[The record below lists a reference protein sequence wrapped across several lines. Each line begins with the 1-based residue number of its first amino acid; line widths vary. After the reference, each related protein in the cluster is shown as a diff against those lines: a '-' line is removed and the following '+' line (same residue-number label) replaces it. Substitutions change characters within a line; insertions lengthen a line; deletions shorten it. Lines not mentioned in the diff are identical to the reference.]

1 MKIFLK
7 TRLSSALTVLM
18 LVLLAPLIANAQT
31 INGSISGAVT
41 DQNGSAISGATI
53 RVTKV
58 GTGAMREAT
67 TNGEGIYR
75 IVGLGV
81 GVYTVRVEQSG
92 FQPQV
97 NERVD
102 VSVAIDAT
110 ANFTL
115 RTAAVQEVVV
125 VTETTA
131 LLETTQSQVVKT
143 VDDRTILELPGRNV
157 LNGLALLNPGV
168 LPTNNGRP
176 GSGFAVNG
184 NRTRSNNFT
193 IDGANNNDQSLSIP
207 RQNLPPEAIGEFQLI
222 TNTFAAEFGR
232 NAGSYVN
239 VITRSGTNEYHGIAH
254 YTWQGNGWDSLTTG
268 QQRTYNAQRA
278 AGLADKQALRAA
290 RSVVVDNVYGG
301 TVGGPVKKDHTF
313 FFTSL
318 DFDDVRQTVSS
329 VTRPAISQAG
339 INALNAVSSQFAPG
353 ALDFLLKTFPV
364 ANDPTNNGSVP
375 VMNAAGDT
383 IATVPFLA
391 FNRTLNGGLPY
402 GTDFWRYLAKIDTKI
417 NSKDQLSFRY
427 IIDDSNDP
435 GSPASIPGQ
444 EVGQISR
451 NQSFTINDVYAI
463 TSNLINESRLTYS
476 RRNISFPENFPTA
489 FSIAGAAAFAI
500 GNPNFPQSRIDNS
513 YELTDNLS
521 LIRGRHNW
529 KFGVNALRYDL
540 NSFFA
545 PNLRG
550 TIAYASLSD
559 FLFDQNA
566 SFAQF
571 AGNGSVPARTYE
583 TGLFAQD
590 DWRVNQDLTLNLG
603 LRYEYVTTPFGFF
616 SNAESDLNNFGPSVG
631 AAWNPKGFRNGR
643 FVLRGGYRLSY
654 DQVFQ
659 NVLLNVSRNF
669 PRAVQVVNDSVDNA
683 RPYIALPPAPQ
694 PQDFVSRG
702 GDPNMLPLRLY
713 SPNKRIDQPLSQQF
727 TLGVQYQL
735 ANDYVV
741 KLDYISTKGSNL
753 IREVEANV
761 GFTAPIG
768 NGLRQDPTK
777 GSILIGDGI
786 ADSIYHAGQV
796 TLEKRFGETPF
807 GAFQFNVNYTY
818 SSFISESDDILGG
831 QTNRTLPADPR
842 NPELDR
848 ARSGFDQPNRF
859 VASYT
864 YGIPKLEAGS
874 GLVKSVV
881 DRVVNG
887 WELSGVT
894 TIADGTPYSVL
905 NANNALGVLPGQINT
920 VERSQ
925 RVTLNQNGIF
935 PTVSATNAQGVPVNP
950 NARFIVNANNSGI
963 LGTLGA
969 NTQRTGGINNT
980 NLALVKNVK
989 TLGESQSL
997 QIRWEVFDV
1006 FNRRNFTS
1014 IPANTASNNTNLDT
1028 FLNLGRTNNIVGRS
1042 MLFTARYIF

>member
-1 MKIFLK
+1 MKMFLK
-7 TRLSSALTVLM
+7 TRLSSASAVLAF
-18 LVLLAPLIANAQT
+18 VLLFPAICNAQT
-31 INGSISGAVT
+31 INGSISGTVT
-41 DQNGSAISGATI
+41 DQNGSAISGATVK
-53 RVTKV
+53 VTKA
-58 GTGAMREAT
+58 GTGATREAT
-67 TNGEGIYR
+67 TNSEGIYR
-75 IVGLGV
+75 IVGLPV
-81 GVYTVRVEQSG
+81 GVYAVRVEQSG

-97 NERVD
+97 NQRVD

-115 RTAAVQEVVV
+115 STASVQEVVV
-125 VTETTA
+125 VTETA
-131 LLETTQSQVVKT
+131 GLLETTQSQVVKT
-143 VDDRTILELPGRNV
+143 VDNRTILELPGRNT

-193 IDGANNNDQSLSIP
+193 IDGANNNDESLSIA

-239 VITRSGTNEYHGIAH
+239 VITRSGTNQYHGIAA
-254 YTWQGNGWDSLTTG
+254 YTWQGNGLDSLTTG

-290 RSVVVDNVYGG
+290 RSVIVDNAYGG
-301 TVGGPVKKDHTF
+301 TVGGPIKKDHTF

-329 VTRPAISQAG
+329 VTRPAISQDG
-339 INALNAVSSQFAPG
+339 VNMLRALQSQFAPG
-353 ALDFLLKTFPV
+353 SLDFLLKTFPV
-364 ANDPTNNGSVP
+364 ANDPTDNGKVP
-375 VMNAAGDT
+375 VVAGGTT
-383 IATVPFLA
+383 IAMVPFLA
-391 FNRTLNGGLPY
+391 FNRTLNGGIPY
-402 GTDFWRYLAKIDTKI
+402 GTDFWRYLAKVDTKI
-417 NSKDQLSFRY
+417 NGKDQLSFRY
-427 IIDDSNDP
+427 IIDDSKDP

-444 EVGQISR
+444 EIGQISR

-463 TSNLINESRLTYS
+463 TSNLINESRITYS
-476 RRNISFPENFPTA
+476 RRNINFPENLPTA
-489 FSIAGAAAFAI
+489 FSITGAAAFGI
-500 GNPNFPQSRIDNS
+500 GNANFPQFRIDNA

-521 LIRGRHNW
+521 YIRGRQTW

-550 TIAYASLSD
+550 TITYASLSD

-566 SFAQF
+566 SFSQF
-571 AGNGSVPARTYE
+571 AGNGLVPARTYE
-583 TGLFAQD
+583 TGVFAQD

-616 SNAESDLNNFGPSVG
+616 SNAKSDMNNFGPSIG
-631 AAWNPKGFRNGR
+631 GAWNPKGFRNGR
-643 FVLRGGYRLSY
+643 FVLRGGYRISY

-669 PRAVQVVNDSVDNA
+669 PRAVQVTNDSVTGA
-683 RPYIALPPAPQ
+683 RPYNGLPPAPQ
-694 PQDFVSRG
+694 PQDFVNRG

-713 SPNKRIDQPLSQQF
+713 SPNKRINQPYSQQF

-735 ANDYVV
+735 AHDYVV
-741 KLDYISTKGSNL
+741 KIDYIGTKGTHL

-761 GFTAPIG
+761 GFLAPIG
-768 NGLRQDPTK
+768 NGQRQDPTK
-777 GSILIGDGI
+777 GSILVGDGI

-796 TLEKRFGETPF
+796 TLEKRFGDTRY

-818 SSFISESDDILGG
+818 SSFISDSDDVLGA

-842 NPELDR
+842 NPKLDR

-859 VASYT
+859 VGSYT
-864 YGIPKLEAGS
+864 YGIPKFEYGS
-874 GLVKSVV
+874 GLLKSVV
-881 DRVVNG
+881 DRAING
-887 WELSGVT
+887 WEVSGVT

-905 NANNALGVLPGQINT
+905 NANNALGILPGQVNT

-925 RVTLNQNGIF
+925 RVTLNPNGIF
-935 PTVSATNAQGVPVNP
+935 PLVSATNAQGVPVNP

-963 LGTLGA
+963 GGTLGA

-989 TLGESQSL
+989 TLESQSL

-1028 FLNLGRTNNIVGRS
+1028 FLNLGRANNIVGRS